1 MGENMIKS
9 EDLVFK
15 YVNAEDQTEKVAI
28 NHVSMEVKR
37 GEFLVILGHN
47 GSGKSTMAKHM
58 NALLLPSGGK
68 MYVDGLDTSDI
79 ENLWEVRRRAGMV
92 FQNPDNQLVATIVEE
107 DVAFGPENLGVDP
120 KEIRE
125 RVDDSLKAVGMYEY
139 RKHAPHLLS
148 GGQKQ
153 RIAIAGILAMRPKCI
168 VLDEPTAMLDPSGR
182 NEVMKTIKE
191 VNKKFGITIILI
203 THYMDE
209 AAQADRIIVMDK
221 GEKVMEGVP
230 REIFSQVEKIK
241 SIGLDVPQVTELAYE
256 LQKEGVDIS
265 TEILNID
272 EMVNAL
278 CQLK

>member
-1 MGENMIKS
+1 MGENIIKS

-15 YVNAEDQTEKVAI
+15 YVNAEEQTEKVAI
-28 NHVSMEVKR
+28 NHVSMEVKK

-79 ENLWEVRRRAGMV
+79 ENLWEVRRRAGMG

-107 DVAFGPENLGVDP
+107 DVAFGPENLGVYP

-153 RIAIAGILAMRPKCI
+153 RIAIAGILTMRPKCI

-241 SIGLDVPQVTELAYE
+241 SIGLDVPQVTELAYQ

>member
-15 YVNAEDQTEKVAI
+15 YVNAEEQTEKVAI
-28 NHVSMEVKR
+28 NHVSMEVKK

-58 NALLLPSGGK
+58 NALLLPSDGK

>member
-15 YVNAEDQTEKVAI
+15 YVNTEEQTEKVAI
-28 NHVSMEVKR
+28 NHVSMEVKK

-79 ENLWEVRRRAGMV
+79 ENLWEVRRRSGMV

-107 DVAFGPENLGVDP
+107 DVAFGPENLGIDP